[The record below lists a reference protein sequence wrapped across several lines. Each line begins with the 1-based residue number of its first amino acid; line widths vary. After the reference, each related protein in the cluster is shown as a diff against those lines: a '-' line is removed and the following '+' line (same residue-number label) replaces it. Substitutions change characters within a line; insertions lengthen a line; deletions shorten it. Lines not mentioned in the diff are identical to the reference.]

1 MKYTAGD
8 GLSVGEY
15 EIYVME
21 NDEWVLTA
29 EGEFK
34 GSETVYF
41 ANDDNKYISTYVAT
55 AVKLVILNQQNTTV
69 SISEIDVL
77 SATGDNVDF
86 RRAGEEKSVVIGTLG
101 KEYKYGENPEDII
114 PKDSLIFT
122 GAYKGNPAY
131 NTVILYDKNGNI
143 VGGYDESNNIQAQ
156 QIILADVPE
165 SGNIANVS
173 DGTWVYWIEP
183 EQMENMV
190 MPENVRAELY
200 RVNNAL
206 TNEGQ
211 RLVSDTLFETV
222 PKELP
227 TIMLNA
233 D

>member
-1 MKYTAGD
+1 MKYTVGD

-21 NDEWVLTA
+21 NNEWVLTA
-29 EGEFK
+29 EGKFK

-41 ANDDNKYISTYVAT
+41 ANDDNKYISTFSAT
-55 AVKLVILNQQNTTV
+55 AVKLVILNQKNTTV

-77 SATGDNVDF
+77 GATGDNVDF

-101 KEYKYGENPEDII
+101 KEYRYSPEPDDVI

-143 VGGYDESNNIQAQ
+143 VGGYDEENNIKAQ
-156 QIILADVPE
+156 QIILADVPD

-173 DGTWVYWIEP
+173 DGTWIYWIEP
-183 EQMENMV
+183 EQMDNMTI
-190 MPENVRAELY
+190 PKNVRAELY
-200 RVNNAL
+200 RVYNAL

-211 RLVSDTLFETV
+211 RLVSDTLFESV
-222 PKELP
+222 PEELP
-227 TIMLNA
+227 IITINA